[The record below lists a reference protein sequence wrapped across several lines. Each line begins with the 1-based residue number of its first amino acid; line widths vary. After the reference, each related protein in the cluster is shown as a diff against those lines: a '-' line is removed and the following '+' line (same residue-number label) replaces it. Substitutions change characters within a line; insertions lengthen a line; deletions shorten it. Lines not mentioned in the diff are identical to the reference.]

1 MANANSNTFQS
12 NIHEYEKN
20 DITKYALFLGG
31 LNVTNKALFQYD
43 PLKTGFGRI
52 FMIRTPRFVNK
63 LIPDKMN
70 CFKHVL
76 EYANTGVSGINNI
89 QVNFNQMQGGYT
101 NKAMDIPS
109 IATDDTNEI
118 TIKTY
123 EFSGSLMRDVIQFWV
138 NGVSDIQTG
147 YSHYYGCKLD
157 VCQANHTAEFI
168 YVVTD
173 QTGTRVEY
181 ACMFANCFP
190 KEVKLDQ
197 FNYDAG
203 QHDLVPMDIS
213 FTATRYMS
221 PQINK
226 IAKDLIRKYNVLMN
240 SLNFNCGYPGP
251 EDNDGTFY
259 STADGV
265 LKPLTDLSDKGAS
278 YNPHR
283 SYSLTDDNKFHD
295 TDNTNYKVDWMQ
307 SADAKDNGGT
317 K

>member
-1 MANANSNTFQS
+1 MASNTFQS
-12 NIHEYEKN
+12 NIHEYKRA

-31 LNVTNKALFQYD
+31 LNVTQSSLHQYD

-52 FMIRTPRFVNK
+52 FMIRTPLFVNR
-63 LIPDKMN
+63 LIPDKMQW
-70 CFKHVL
+70 FKHVL

-89 QVNFNQMQGGYT
+89 QVNFNQLQGGYT

-123 EFSGSLMRDVIQFWV
+123 EFSGSLMRDVIQFWI
-138 NGVSDIQTG
+138 NGVSDLQSG
-147 YSHYYGCKLD
+147 FSHYYGCNLD

-173 QTGTRVEY
+173 QTGARIEY
-181 ACMFANCFP
+181 ACLFANCFP
-190 KEVKLDQ
+190 KEVKLDH

-226 IAKDLIRKYNVLMN
+226 AAAELIKKYNILMN
-240 SLNFNCGYPGP
+240 SLNFNCGYSGP
-251 EDNDGTFY
+251 EANDGTY
-259 STADGV
+259 YNTATGFLDPLVNVGDG
-265 LKPLTDLSDKGAS
+265 
-278 YNPHR
+278 YNPQR
-283 SYSLTDDNKFHD
+283 SYDVND
-295 TDNTNYKVDWMQ
+295 
-307 SADAKDNGGT
+307 GT
-317 K
+317 KFADSDNSLYKKNWMESAASSANK